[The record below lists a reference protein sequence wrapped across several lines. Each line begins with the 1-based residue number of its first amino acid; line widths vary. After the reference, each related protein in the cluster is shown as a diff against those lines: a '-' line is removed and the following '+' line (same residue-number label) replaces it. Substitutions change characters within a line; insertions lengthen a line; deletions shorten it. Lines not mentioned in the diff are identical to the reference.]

1 MHWRAG
7 KLLYPKGYQNWPFS
21 ADPVFFSEQGT
32 VGVQLFCIWLSV
44 KTSFCSCHK
53 PSLNKYIYI
62 YIHSSLAKPWNTIYF
77 FNVVCTLLF
86 CFGIL
91 DKKQK
96 ETTLCLNATNHRLRS
111 LQKGKRI
118 YHGPKI
124 GATNLEAGLLILVLW
139 PIFGSRIWPLFWGH
153 KTQTGSTQYGQQVCY
168 CRRKLTAAHIRDT
181 PRVHCM
187 PEKFAL
193 PLIWGSGFGALGPP
207 RLWEKASPM
216 P

>member
-1 MHWRAG
+1 M
-7 KLLYPKGYQNWPFS
+7 
-21 ADPVFFSEQGT
+21 
-32 VGVQLFCIWLSV
+32 QLFCIWLSV

-62 YIHSSLAKPWNTIYF
+62 F
-77 FNVVCTLLF
+77 FIGKTMKHNLFLQCCLHFAILLWHPRQKNK
-86 CFGIL
+86 
-91 DKKQK
+91 KKQPYVSTQPIIDCALYRR
-96 ETTLCLNATNHRLRS
+96 ESAYTM
-111 LQKGKRI
+111 
-118 YHGPKI
+118 GPKL